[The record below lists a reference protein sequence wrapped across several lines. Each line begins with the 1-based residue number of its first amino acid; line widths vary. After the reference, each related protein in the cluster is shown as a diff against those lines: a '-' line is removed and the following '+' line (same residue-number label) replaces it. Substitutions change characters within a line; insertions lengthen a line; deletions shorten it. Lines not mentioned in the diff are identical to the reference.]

1 MVFALPH
8 IVDEFYGVATVYF
21 LVNRFHSEYIP
32 FVSSIR
38 ASPCNVIYLARQAW
52 WIEPGKFQTK
62 MPNVVTALA
71 WMAIPD
77 PPTIRPLTVIY
88 RSHGDYEDLL
98 EWGSFRYHSLLQFN
112 NGNPQAE
119 ESVALKNLWAA
130 MATDDENAIED
141 AAQRCFDI
149 LFPFIQAD
157 YAWRSQSN
165 DVYPND
171 PVKLQ
176 VTTRDGVL
184 QAVQHNRHIKYPIND
199 PIDNV
204 FSDFPLFAA
213 STIEMVKKS
222 CGMYQK
228 SKLKIRF
235 IVWRTFIAGAANWL
249 WNANGLFCRIV
260 LIRISFVSSV
270 LSSLW
275 VWRTKLKG

>member
-1 MVFALPH
+1 
-8 IVDEFYGVATVYF
+8 
-21 LVNRFHSEYIP
+21 
-32 FVSSIR
+32 
-38 ASPCNVIYLARQAW
+38 
-52 WIEPGKFQTK
+52 
-62 MPNVVTALA
+62 
-71 WMAIPD
+71 
-77 PPTIRPLTVIY
+77 
-88 RSHGDYEDLL
+88 
-98 EWGSFRYHSLLQFN
+98 
-112 NGNPQAE
+112 
-119 ESVALKNLWAA
+119 

-149 LFPFIQAD
+149 LFAFIQAD

-171 PVKLQ
+171 AVKLQ

-235 IVWRTFIAGAANWL
+235 IV
-249 WNANGLFCRIV
+249 
-260 LIRISFVSSV
+260 
-270 LSSLW
+270 
-275 VWRTKLKG
+275 